1 MAALKGFAQHHSF
14 LLKPINLSQERYD
27 AYLKW
32 LEDDIFLPLLSAN
45 GDLIDVLAD
54 LVSKD
59 IKHMVE
65 DICNDESRL
74 DS

>member
-1 MAALKGFAQHHSF
+1 M
-14 LLKPINLSQERYD
+14 NLSRKRYD
-27 AYLKW
+27 AFLKW

-65 DICNDESRL
+65 DFSYDRSSS